1 VVRPALATVLPLEMG
16 SMSQR
21 EIERVIGRL
30 VTDEEFRREFEVDP
44 GGVLRGLVERGL
56 TLSGPEVAALAAT
69 PADVWRRAAEA
80 LDPRL
85 QKVSLKRGRSL

>member
-1 VVRPALATVLPLEMG
+1 MAALLPLTSG

-21 EIERVIGRL
+21 EIEHLIGRL
-30 VTDEEFRREFEVDP
+30 VTDEEFRREFEADP
-44 GGVLRGLVERGL
+44 GGVLQGLVERGVTL
-56 TLSGPEVAALAAT
+56 TGSEVAALAAT
-69 PADVWRRAAEA
+69 PAEVWRRAAQD

>member
-1 VVRPALATVLPLEMG
+1 MWG

-21 EIERVIGRL
+21 EIEHLIGRL
-30 VTDEEFRREFEVDP
+30 VTDEEFRREFETDP
-44 GGVLRGLVERGL
+44 AGVMRGLIERGAAL
-56 TLSGPEVAALAAT
+56 TAPEVAALAAT
-69 PADVWRRAAEA
+69 PADVWRRAARD